1 METNETVIAEA
12 TDLRKTYGSG
22 DAQVNALAGASVTIP
37 EGSFTA
43 IMGPSGSGKSTLMHC
58 MAGLDTPTSG
68 TIVVSGTRLDTLND
82 RELTRLRRER
92 IGFVFQAF
100 NLLPTHTARQNIV
113 LPLELAGRKADKDLF
128 EQLTSSLGL
137 SGRLDH
143 LPSQMSGGE
152 QQRVAVCR
160 ALITRPAVVFA
171 DEPTGALDSRNSA
184 HLLEYLRQAAKA
196 GQTIV
201 MVTHDPKAAT
211 YTDRTLMLSDGVI
224 VNEINNPT
232 EQAVLDAMRALWA

>member
-1 METNETVIAEA
+1 
-12 TDLRKTYGSG
+12 
-22 DAQVNALAGASVTIP
+22 
-37 EGSFTA
+37 
-43 IMGPSGSGKSTLMHC
+43 

-68 TIVVSGTRLDTLND
+68 TISISGIRLDTLND
-82 RELTRLRRER
+82 QALTKMRRER
-92 IGFVFQAF
+92 VGFVFQSF

-113 LPLELAGRKADKDLF
+113 LPLDLDGRKVDKDLF

-143 LPSQMSGGE
+143 LPSQLSGGE

-211 YTDRTLMLSDGVI
+211 YTDRTLMLSDGLI
-224 VNEINNPT
+224 VNEIMQPT
-232 EQAVLDAMRALWA
+232 EQAVLDAMRALGA